1 MGKEEEKA
9 GLNVVFTHED
19 DSPKHIVL
27 DYPKYARLSG
37 TPKELHID
45 TSANLPEYA
54 GNPQPA
60 VQAVQDEPRQVEDS
74 NKAPDSDA
82 TEKRIFGLKR
92 RLFFILL
99 AILVVIIIVAAVG
112 GAVGG
117 SRAAKNKQVSDASA
131 TAAAISAASASA
143 SASAASASSTAAGS
157 TSARAT
163 QSSNSATKTT
173 SAATKTAT
181 PTLSPDKIWNFTA
194 YSLENYQGSS
204 QNISTTGIYDLPF
217 QIVSYGK
224 NSNRA

>member
-45 TSANLPEYA
+45 TSANLPEYV

-60 VQAVQDEPRQVEDS
+60 VQAVQDEPRQVEAS
-74 NKAPDSDA
+74 NKAPNSDA

-117 SRAAKNKQVSDASA
+117 SRAAKNKKVDDAAA
-131 TAAAISAASASA
+131 TAAAISAAL
-143 SASAASASSTAAGS
+143 ASAASASSTAAGS
-157 TSARAT
+157 TSTHAT
-163 QSSNSATKTT
+163 QPASSATKTT

-194 YSLENYQGSS
+194 YSQENYQGNS